1 MHLESEKMAHPQHI
15 DQDEH
20 IWLPEYKLSY
30 ADPEDA
36 LWKQWLIELIEILS
50 GRLRLQALYDEMRA
64 RPLTIHTLWEEALNK
79 LNISLR
85 YLNRTQVAIPEKGPT
100 VFIANH
106 PFGIVDGLAFCHIV
120 ASRRPQFQIPINSVL
135 CSIESLKQ
143 YLLPVNFANS
153 KEAVRMNIETKK
165 RATETLKAGGAI
177 AIFPGGGIS
186 TSKGFWGPAT
196 DLDWK
201 RFAGALIQQTQA
213 HVVPIYFQ
221 GQNSRLFQIVSQF
234 SLTLRLSLLMYEV
247 RRMMG
252 TTLEVHIGEAIPYE
266 ELSHLKNRQQLIDHL
281 RAVTYSLTQGKEYS
295 NT

>member
-1 MHLESEKMAHPQHI
+1 MHNSNTIRKHTATGTEECIL
-15 DQDEH
+15 
-20 IWLPEYKLSY
+20 LPEYKLSY
-30 ADPEDA
+30 ADPDDTM
-36 LWKQWLIELIEILS
+36 WKQWLIESIELLS
-50 GRLRLQALYDEMRA
+50 GRIRLQKLYDDMRS
-64 RPLTIHTLWEEALNK
+64 RPLTIRTLWQEALNK
-79 LNISLR
+79 LNISLH
-85 YLNRTQVAIPEKGPT
+85 YINQNEVSLPATGPV

-120 ASRRPQFQIPINSVL
+120 ANKRPDFQIPTNSVL
-135 CSIESLKQ
+135 CTIESLKN
-143 YLLPVNFANS
+143 YLLPVNFADS
-153 KEAVRMNIETKK
+153 KEALRTNIETKK

-201 RFAGALIQQTQA
+201 RFAGALIQQTRA

-252 TTLEVHIGEAIPYE
+252 STLEVHIGEAIPYE

-281 RAVTYSLTQGKEYS
+281 RAVTYSLSQGKEYS
-295 NT
+295 NA